1 MITAIN
7 CSNLKMPGH
16 SRRQEWLPGDGCR
29 PPVFYSFLAGG
40 WIHAYRIKTR
50 SQMRA
55 NCTAVTMMPT
65 CRHVKLKLMTSA
77 SRRTRRVR
85 NASAVYKQLLTAHD
99 MKPVRAVP
107 LPASKSSSRSISWSG
122 GGQLL
127 IGLRILAN
135 DLVNALTA
143 KLKLI
148 SDLTKRL
155 SARTKIK
162 YQRVALNVCRWAR
175 LEWSP
180 LPTRNSFELRNSGL
194 RKQSLLA
201 ALTHVADPSSKGDL
215 TSIDYLD
222 MSSRH
227 IAMQLSRRELN
238 KCFFI
243 KFEPGV
249 VVHRKYNSANS
260 YLEV

>member
-1 MITAIN
+1 MITAAN

-29 PPVFYSFLAGG
+29 PPVFYSFLTGG

-55 NCTAVTMMPT
+55 NCTAVTMIPT
-65 CRHVKLKLMTSA
+65 CCQVKLKLMTSA
-77 SRRTRRVR
+77 SRRTRRVT
-85 NASAVYKQLLTAHD
+85 NASAVYKQLLKAHD
-99 MKPVRAVP
+99 IKPVRAVP
-107 LPASKSSSRSISWSG
+107 VPASKSSSRSISMSG
-122 GGQLL
+122 GPQLVV
-127 IGLRILAN
+127 GLRILAN
-135 DLVNALTA
+135 NLVNALPA
-143 KLKLI
+143 QLKLI
-148 SDLTKRL
+148 GDLTKRL
-155 SARTKIK
+155 TARTKIH
-162 YQRVALNVCRWAR
+162 YQRVALNIRRWTR
-175 LEWSP
+175 LQWTP
-180 LPTRNSFELRNSGL
+180 LPTRDSFELRNSGL

-201 ALTHVADPSSKGDL
+201 ALTHVANPSSKGDL
-215 TSIDYLD
+215 ASIDCFD

-227 IAMQLSRRELN
+227 ITMQLPRRELN